1 MYWHPEG
8 NYLLAKVERLK
19 TKSTKATSFEVFRLK
34 EKDIPI
40 DLTEVAD
47 AEEIKSDIF
56 WEPSGNKFSFLVS
69 DDTSSSAYVYEV
81 MPPKTAQ
88 AIKQLGKVDARG
100 MNMIMWSPKGRFC
113 VLAGSRGHSGSLIF
127 YDFQDLVLLNRQEHY
142 GFTSLEWD
150 PTGRYVTS
158 STSLWK
164 SAVDTGISIWSM
176 IGEELTKQNIVGF
189 KQFTWR
195 PRPKTLLPLE
205 DQERIISNLKD
216 YYKEFEEEDAMA
228 SNKASAEVQAKRQEQ
243 WKEYKAMIKEFLS
256 KKTAESKKRIDYIGY
271 DPLQSD
277 TETLVEVT
285 IEEVIEETEKLLV

>member
-8 NYLLAKVERLK
+8 TYLLAKVERLK
-19 TKSTKATSFEVFRLK
+19 TKSTKATSFEVFRIK

-47 AEEIKSDIF
+47 QEEIKSDIV
-56 WEPSGNKFSFLVS
+56 WEPSGARFAFLASNEQNSF
-69 DDTSSSAYVYEV
+69 AYVYEV
-81 MPPKTAQ
+81 MPPKTAL
-88 AIKQLGKVDARG
+88 AIKLLGKVDARG
-100 MNMIMWSPKGRFC
+100 MNLLLWSPKGRFC

-127 YDFQDLVLLNRQEHY
+127 YDFQELQLLNRQEHY
-142 GFTSLEWD
+142 GFTEIEWD

-189 KQFTWR
+189 KQFIWR
-195 PRPKTLLPLE
+195 PRPKTLLTIE
-205 DQERIISNLKD
+205 DQERIINNLKD
-216 YYKEFEEEDAMA
+216 YHREFEEEDAMEM
-228 SNKASAEVQAKRQEQ
+228 NKASAEVHAKRQEQ
-243 WKEYKAMIKEFLS
+243 WKDYQEMVKQFLEKQKKES
-256 KKTAESKKRIDYIGY
+256 SKRIQLIGY

-277 TETLVEVT
+277 AETLVELLV
-285 IEEVIEETEKLLV
+285 EEIVEETEKVIE